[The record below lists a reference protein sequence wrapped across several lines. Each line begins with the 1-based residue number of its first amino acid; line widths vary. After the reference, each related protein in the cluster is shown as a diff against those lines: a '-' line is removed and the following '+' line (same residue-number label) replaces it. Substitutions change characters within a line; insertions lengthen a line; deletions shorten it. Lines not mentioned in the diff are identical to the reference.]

1 LITDQTEDKELILTP
16 KLLLKEFLSHQGI
29 SPDQLVIPPRAALAF
44 QSECLRHL
52 LTLSK
57 AKPLGDWL
65 FPISEAPIYL
75 GKYLGK
81 TVLISKIP
89 TSAPNAIAFVEC
101 LISLGVSKIIATGAA
116 GSIHPSAGAA
126 SMVIPTGAI
135 RDEGTSY
142 CYYEKDI
149 EVHASEV
156 LIKLLEESANRNNI
170 RVLRGPTWTT
180 DGVFRE
186 TITKMKE
193 YSSKGVLTIEME
205 MSALFALAMFRNI
218 ELAGLL
224 IISDTH
230 FDAHKIVVFDQIYQK
245 AELDAVKIIL
255 GALCAS

>member
-1 LITDQTEDKELILTP
+1 MI
-16 KLLLKEFLSHQGI
+16 
-29 SPDQLVIPPRAALAF
+29 
-44 QSECLRHL
+44 
-52 LTLSK
+52 
-57 AKPLGDWL
+57 
-65 FPISEAPIYL
+65 
-75 GKYLGK
+75 
-81 TVLISKIP
+81 LISKIP

-126 SMVIPTGAI
+126 SLVIPTEAI

-142 CYYEKDI
+142 CYYEEGV
-149 EVHASEV
+149 EVHPSKV

-193 YSSKGVLTIEME
+193 NSSKGVLTIEME

-218 ELAGLL
+218 DLAGLL

-255 GALCAS
+255 GALCES